1 MGAGK
6 KVEKPDKLCSKE
18 TVRINRHSLH
28 SIFVMKT
35 GIMIFKI
42 Q

>member
-1 MGAGK
+1 MGMGK
-6 KVEKPDKLCSKE
+6 KVEKPDKFCSKK
-18 TVRINRHSLH
+18 TVQIKHHSLH
-28 SIFVMKT
+28 SIVVMKT